1 MSIKA
6 TTAQTNIM
14 SDSVMVD
21 GHGGGGGGGASA
33 VPMGNG
39 DGGVANNSDA
49 DKVVYRKPRN
59 RGGGGGGGAGGA
71 KERFTNPNGVFSRP
85 KSEYISPC
93 EFNNWP
99 FLNIIC
105 LLIFFIC
112 KHVGV

>member
-1 MSIKA
+1 
-6 TTAQTNIM
+6 M

-21 GHGGGGGGGASA
+21 GHGGGGGGGGGASA

-59 RGGGGGGGAGGA
+59 RGGGAGGA

-93 EFNNWP
+93 ECNSRP
-99 FLNIIC
+99 FLNV
-105 LLIFFIC
+105 LIFFIC
-112 KHVGV
+112 KHVGFRYA

>member
-1 MSIKA
+1 
-6 TTAQTNIM
+6 M

-39 DGGVANNSDA
+39 DGGVANNSDV

-93 EFNNWP
+93 ECNIRP
-99 FLNIIC
+99 FLNV
-105 LLIFFIC
+105 LIFFIC
-112 KHVGV
+112 KHVGCRYVCLVPEASRGH